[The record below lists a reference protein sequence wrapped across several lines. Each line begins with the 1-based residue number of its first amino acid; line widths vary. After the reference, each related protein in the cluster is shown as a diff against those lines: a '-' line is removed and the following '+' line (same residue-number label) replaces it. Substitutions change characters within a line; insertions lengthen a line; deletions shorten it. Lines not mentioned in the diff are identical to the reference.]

1 MGIEE
6 NKAIVQR
13 YYDHVSRGERADA
26 DALFAD
32 DATWWVAGVPERLP
46 IAGQRTL
53 TEHRAMLRDQI
64 APHLSNG
71 VRTTV
76 TGMTAE
82 GDRVAV
88 EMENYARTASGK
100 IYNNRF
106 HLLFEIRNSRIHAV
120 REYLDTLHAED
131 ALLDGRTGRA
141 SARCTSRTSK
151 STCLN

>member
-1 MGIEE
+1 MGIDE

-13 YYDHVSRGERADA
+13 YYDHVSRGERAEA

-32 DATWWVAGVPERLP
+32 DATWWVAGIPEQFP
-46 IAGQRTL
+46 IAGQRSL
-53 TEHRAMLRDQI
+53 TEHQAMLREKL
-64 APHLSNG
+64 APRLPNG
-71 VRTTV
+71 VRTTI

-88 EMENYARTASGK
+88 EMENFARTASGR

-106 HLLFEIRNSRIHAV
+106 HLLFEIRDGRIHAV

-131 ALLDGRTGRA
+131 ALLDGWTGRPD
-141 SARCTSRTSK
+141 
-151 STCLN
+151 